1 MKNRAF
7 TLIELLV
14 VVLIIGMLA
23 AIALPQYQK
32 AVWKSKNA
40 QLKLLAKAYLDA
52 QTSYYLANGKYAK
65 SFSDLDIQMPNW
77 SSGSASSS
85 SSFCPINGTGED
97 DSVRYNSKIQMTIMS
112 GSMIIAW
119 RSGPYRCGG
128 FYVIHSNKE
137 IMCTER
143 GGESNAFAASSG
155 DFCTKIEGATYKDT
169 PSTWRRYT
177 MP

>member
-1 MKNRAF
+1 MKKAF

-14 VVLIIGMLA
+14 VVLIIGILA

-52 QTSYYLANGKYAK
+52 QTSYYLANGEYAK
-65 SFSDLDIQMPNW
+65 SFADLDIQMPNW
-77 SSGSASSS
+77 TSRSYSASSS
-85 SSFCPINGTGED
+85 YWGVTSSGEE
-97 DSVRYNSKIQMTIMS
+97 DSVRYNDEIQMTITSS
-112 GSMIIAW
+112 GSMMIAW

-128 FYVIHSNKE
+128 FYVSHSTQQIK
-137 IMCTER
+137 CTER
-143 GGESNAFAASSG
+143 ADAAFSSG
-155 DFCTKIEGATYKDT
+155 KFCRKIEAATYEDQ
-169 PSTWRRYT
+169 PSSWRRYT

>member
-14 VVLIIGMLA
+14 VVLIIGILA

-52 QTSYYLANGKYAK
+52 QTSYYLANGTYAK
-65 SFSDLDIQMPNW
+65 NFSDLDIQMPNW
-77 SSGSASSS
+77 TSTSVSNSSAFCAVNSSG
-85 SSFCPINGTGED
+85 EE
-97 DSVRYNSKIQMTIMS
+97 DSVRYTNDIQMTITS
-112 GSMIIAW
+112 ESNLIIAW
-119 RSGPYRCGG
+119 RTGSYRCGG
-128 FYVIHSNKE
+128 FSAAMSSKRIL
-137 IMCTER
+137 CAER
-143 GGESNAFAASSG
+143 TGNTGLTPSG
-155 DFCTKIEGATYKDT
+155 NFCVKLEGATYRDT
-169 PSTWRRYT
+169 PKTWRYYT